1 MSQKN
6 LELSNEMSINDLY
19 IHINDENE
27 LFHELT
33 LNEFV
38 EIENESEI
46 IDTASTVTIN
56 EAKNALTVVGTFI
69 KWL

>member
-1 MSQKN
+1 
-6 LELSNEMSINDLY
+6 MSINDLD

-46 IDTASTVTIN
+46 IDTASTVTVN
-56 EAKNALTVVGTFI
+56 EAMKALTVVGTFI